1 MKIRA
6 NMHFKDAYTCDEEY
20 IIERAVTISSAKF
33 DYMCKHLL
41 EDNIYIEDNL
51 DAMFYD
57 GNKLHCLLL
66 INDAT
71 GDGLL
76 INSEGS
82 EYARYHSYIPNARQI
97 VILNK
102 YPVLNNFIE
111 RMSDVADDILAKA
124 TAGLSEDNDEYEV
137 DIEKYNV
144 PGEPIIDAALLDDML
159 TDSGMVEDSILH
171 EDCIEITLNRISN
184 EPVKRVL
191 DQKDVDILLAKHTL
205 WLNDAGGEQADFSN
219 CRLEHLHLSGKN
231 MLNVILDDAEI
242 IVLTSLNRLYILT
255 ASLW

>member
-6 NMHFKDAYTCDEEY
+6 NMHYKDKYTCDEEY

-144 PGEPIIDAALLDDML
+144 PGEPIIDAALL
-159 TDSGMVEDSILH
+159 TI
-171 EDCIEITLNRISN
+171 C
-184 EPVKRVL
+184 
-191 DQKDVDILLAKHTL
+191 L
-205 WLNDAGGEQADFSN
+205 W
-219 CRLEHLHLSGKN
+219 K
-231 MLNVILDDAEI
+231 AE
-242 IVLTSLNRLYILT
+242 
-255 ASLW
+255 